1 MECNIVKNQLMKTR
15 LTKEYKQRVRK
26 LLSTKLSSKNLILA
40 INVYCVSLLC
50 YSGGLVQWTQL
61 ELYNMD
67 VMTRKQLTMHGG
79 FSRKGDIDRLYVPRK
94 LGLISVCY
102 AIEHEKRNLASYVH
116 HSEDFSNWNLS
127 TV

>member
-1 MECNIVKNQLMKTR
+1 MKTK
-15 LTKEYKQRVRK
+15 LTKEYKRHVGNYCLQNYR
-26 LLSTKLSSKNLILA
+26 TKIILA
-40 INVYCVSLLC
+40 INVYCVSLLR
-50 YSGGLVQWTQL
+50 YSGGLVQWTQS

-67 VMTRKQLTMHGG
+67 VLTRKQLIVHGS

-94 LGLISVCY
+94 LDGRGLISVCY

-116 HSEDFSNWNLS
+116 HSEDVYDFSSWNLP